1 MKSIKSLASAALL
14 LAVSMG
20 FTSCSDDDDNKA
32 FVVSFNDPSITMD
45 SKTSAWADVM
55 KEGSAQLYYS
65 CFSFSHSVT
74 VTEWGGTK
82 YYSWDGFCPSTS
94 SDVEDRSE
102 AGDWVDHQWGAI
114 TGKGLN
120 PGKPYMLAYWNSWD
134 EMSLTKPDYPSLAIS
149 YAIDSK
155 VFAPQSV
162 AITNSTWVYYA
173 LKKGSAPAV
182 AFGDNDYL
190 YLYINGV
197 KDGKVTGTV
206 TVTLAKGKDILD
218 TWETVDL
225 TSLGD
230 VNSIYFQMKSS
241 DSSEMYGMNT
251 PAYFCLDNFEV
262 IVK

>member
-20 FTSCSDDDDNKA
+20 FTSCSDDDDKA
-32 FVVSFNDPSITMD
+32 FVVSFNDSSITMD

-55 KEGSAQLYYS
+55 NENSGQLYYS
-65 CFSFSHSVT
+65 GFSFSHSVT

-82 YYSWDGFCPSTS
+82 YYSWGGFCPSMS

-120 PGKPYMLAYWNSWD
+120 SGKPYMLAYWDSYG
-134 EMSLTKPDYPSLAIS
+134 EMGLQKPDVPALEITYNSGN
-149 YAIDSK
+149 K
-155 VFAPQSV
+155 TFAPQSIAV
-162 AITNSTWVYYA
+162 TNSTWTYYA
-173 LKKGSAPAV
+173 LKKGSYPAV

-197 KDGKVTGTV
+197 KDGKKAGTV
-206 TVTLAKGKDILD
+206 KVTLAKGKDILD
-218 TWETVDL
+218 TWQTVDL
-225 TSLGD
+225 TSLGE
-230 VNSIYFQMKSS
+230 VNSIYFQMESS
-241 DSSEMYGMNT
+241 DSGNYGMNT
-251 PAYFCLDNFEV
+251 PAYFCVDNFKV